1 MINVSRNADYDGSF
15 VVVEEEKE
23 TNMYSMLPPI
33 QIKPIK
39 QTQLTQYNTNNTV
52 DDVSKI
58 IVVVVV
64 VISK

>member
-15 VVVEEEKE
+15 VVVEEEEE

-39 QTQLTQYNTNNTV
+39 QTQLTQ
-52 DDVSKI
+52 
-58 IVVVVV
+58 
-64 VISK
+64 